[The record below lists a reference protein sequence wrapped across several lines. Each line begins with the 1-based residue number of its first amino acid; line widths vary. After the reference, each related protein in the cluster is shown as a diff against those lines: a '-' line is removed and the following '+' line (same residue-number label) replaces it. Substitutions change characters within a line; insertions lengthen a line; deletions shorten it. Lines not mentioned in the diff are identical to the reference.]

1 MWHSV
6 YAQLHKFTAVFVER
20 TKHSNWSITAL
31 WWTAVV
37 VVSVLS
43 FFKIR
48 SVLILRVSIKVE
60 RFQISH
66 TQFWVYKQKWG
77 TKATHVTTLSAQ
89 LDYQTIS
96 GIINLK
102 AEHHRCFII
111 TKLLFTKNRRWQ
123 LSNFSLGFDFF
134 FFATE
139 GILFNTNI
147 KRSCTVL
154 WNLHYALH

>member
-48 SVLILRVSIKVE
+48 SVLILRVSINVE

-66 TQFWVYKQKWG
+66 TQFWVYQQKWG

-89 LDYQTIS
+89 LDYETIS

-102 AEHHRCFII
+102 AEHHRCFVI
-111 TKLLFTKNRRWQ
+111 TKLLFIPRIGGDSWVIFLLDLT
-123 LSNFSLGFDFF
+123 F

>member
-1 MWHSV
+1 MWLSV

-48 SVLILRVSIKVE
+48 SVLILRGSINVE
-60 RFQISH
+60 RFQVSH

-102 AEHHRCFII
+102 AEHHRCFVI
-111 TKLLFTKNRRWQ
+111 TKLLFIPRIGGDSWVIFLLDLT
-123 LSNFSLGFDFF
+123 FF
-134 FFATE
+134 FSRRKEFCSTL
-139 GILFNTNI
+139 I
-147 KRSCTVL
+147 
-154 WNLHYALH
+154 